1 MAQSRIRG
9 RLPLRVLQQI
19 PEAWR
24 PELATVAA
32 RRITRGMSGAV
43 VFRLAT
49 RPESILK
56 LATGKYAASVRDE
69 ITRTRWLAA
78 QGIAVPEIL
87 RAHAGDDIG
96 VMQMQ
101 KLPGV
106 PADHCRWPA
115 SRLLPTLGRA
125 FARLHALP
133 QAACPFDESLAVRL
147 SVAAQAVERDEVN
160 VEDFDEKNLGVAP
173 EVLLANLTSNAPPED
188 LVVAHGDADF
198 SNIIVGPDGTV
209 AFIDCGHA
217 GRADR
222 YLDLGLLGAE
232 VVERFGREGL
242 AIFMAAY
249 GEKDWKDSKA
259 TYYCDLYEF
268 F

>member
-1 MAQSRIRG
+1 MDRSKIRT
-9 RLPLRVLQQI
+9 LPRRVLEKL

-24 PELATVAA
+24 SDLAAVAA
-32 RRITRGMSGAV
+32 RRITRGMSGAS

-49 RPESILK
+49 EPENILK
-56 LATGKYAASVRDE
+56 LATGKYAASMRDE

-78 QGIAVPEIL
+78 QGIAVPKIL
-87 RAHAGDDIG
+87 RAHADDEIG

-115 SRLLPTLGRA
+115 DRLLPALGRA

-133 QAACPFDESLAVRL
+133 IAACPFDESAAVRL
-147 SVAAQAVERDEVN
+147 AVAARAVERDEIN
-160 VEDFDEKNLGVAP
+160 VEDFNEKNLGVAP
-173 EVLLANLTSNAPPED
+173 EVLLASLTRNPPPED

-198 SNIIVGPDGTV
+198 SNMIVAADGGV

-217 GRADR
+217 GRSDR
-222 YLDLGLLGAE
+222 YLDLAIVGAE
-232 VVERFGREGL
+232 IVERFKRQGL
-242 AIFMAAY
+242 AIFLEAYGQSHWDDGKAAY
-249 GEKDWKDSKA
+249 
-259 TYYCDLYEF
+259 YRDLYEF